1 MLVVLIEL
9 VLGIIVII
17 TRDVALGIVGIVA
30 LVILRLARGL
40 AAIGVLA
47 RCLTER
53 PLRPSA
59 TAADVI
65 PSRLLPAPCRA
76 STALGTGSTLPSVSI
91 VNLAW
96 RALPLRLSASTISI
110 FLLLLVVL
118 VVSGYLSAGGISA
131 RGRTLLVDDLAHVSF
146 GGDGGEAHLA
156 RGVGVAL
163 IVVQGAVRCFVA
175 GDVGCCLV
183 P

>member
-1 MLVVLIEL
+1 MIKIILVE
-9 VLGIIVII
+9 IIVIS
-17 TRDVALGIVGIVA
+17 RDAALGSVA
-30 LVILRLARGL
+30 LVILLLAHGA

-47 RCLTER
+47 RRLAER

-59 TAADVI
+59 TTTDVI
-65 PSRLLPAPCRA
+65 PSRLLPAPCHA
-76 STALGTGSTLPSVSI
+76 STTLGTRHTLPSVSR
-91 VNLAW
+91 VTLAW
-96 RALPLRLSASTISI
+96 RALPLRLSTSTISI
-110 FLLLLVVL
+110 FLLLLMVIAVI
-118 VVSGYLSAGGISA
+118 GYLSAGGIST

-163 IVVQGAVRCFVA
+163 IVVQGAVRCSIA
-175 GDVGCCLV
+175 GDIRCCLV

>member
-17 TRDVALGIVGIVA
+17 TRDVALGIVA

-65 PSRLLPAPCRA
+65 SSRLLPAPCRA
-76 STALGTGSTLPSVSI
+76 TAALGTGSTLPSVSI

-118 VVSGYLSAGGISA
+118 VVSGYLSAGGIST